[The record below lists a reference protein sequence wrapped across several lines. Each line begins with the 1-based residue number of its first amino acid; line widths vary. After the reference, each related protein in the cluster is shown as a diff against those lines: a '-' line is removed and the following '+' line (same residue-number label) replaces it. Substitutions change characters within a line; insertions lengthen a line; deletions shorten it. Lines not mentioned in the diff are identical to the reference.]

1 MGNQNPEIIC
11 GWDGANIYHIRNVFQ
26 KMSLDIPEGFDPCPG
41 ILADPK
47 FHGRIMLSSKKEL

>member
-1 MGNQNPEIIC
+1 MEQTFTTFEM
-11 GWDGANIYHIRNVFQ
+11 FS
-26 KMSLDIPEGFDPCPG
+26 KKLSLDIPEGFDPCPG